1 MAQNLKTLLQKTFS
15 EHKKVAAPAMKI
27 DDNQMLYVKLLNV
40 GSFSD
45 YLQKADAWREKN
57 KGQSDSPYLLSLI
70 LCDEQGN
77 SLFDGDK
84 AEDLEFLASLPCWV
98 WTECNKAFNLANFGK
113 KPEEEQSE

>member
-1 MAQNLKTLLQKTFS
+1 MAKNLKDLLQKHFTQD
-15 EHKKVAAPAMKI
+15 KPLAAPAMTI
-27 DDNQMLYVKLLNV
+27 DGNQFFVKLLNV

-45 YLQKADAWREKN
+45 YLQKADAWREKH
-57 KGQSDSPYLLSLI
+57 KGESENPYLLSLI

-84 AEDLEFLASLPCWV
+84 PEDLAFLASLPCWV

-113 KPEEEQSE
+113 KPEEEPSE